1 MAACK
6 IDGML
11 KVYFFFGEHGL
22 VQFEQQQRDAHRNK
36 PGKHPANGN
45 LVKNDGIKGHDLTPM
60 IKGIEP
66 SPRQAA
72 GNLHRKDENRFSV
85 RSLTPPQAARNA
97 LAVAVQFPGQFP
109 KRRDRCLRQQAGP
122 TGDVAS

>member
-60 IKGIEP
+60 IKGI
-66 SPRQAA
+66 QC
-72 GNLHRKDENRFSV
+72 
-85 RSLTPPQAARNA
+85 
-97 LAVAVQFPGQFP
+97 PGQFP

-122 TGDVAS
+122 IGNVAS